1 MSSPNFVDTEWLAA
15 HLSEPGLGVI
25 DASWHLPPTGRNGA
39 AEFRAGH
46 IPGAV
51 FFDIDVIA
59 DPSGGLPHMLPNPV
73 AFSSAM
79 RKLGLGDGMRMV
91 VYDAHGLFAAA
102 RVWWTL
108 RAFGASDVRILEG
121 GLPKWIAEGRP
132 LEEGEATRQPRHFSA
147 RLDHSVVASLADVKQ
162 ALATGT
168 AQIVDA
174 RPADRF
180 RGEAAEPR
188 QGLKSGHIPGSLNI
202 PFVDIVEHGKLKS
215 GTDLA
220 RTLAAGG
227 VDLAAPVI
235 TTCGSGVTAA
245 ILALAIEE
253 AGGKVAGLYDG
264 SWAEW
269 GGRDDCPVATGPA
282 KGEKPAAPSAG

>member
-1 MSSPNFVDTEWLAA
+1 MASQNFVTTEWLAA
-15 HLSEPGLGVI
+15 HLGEPGLGLI
-25 DASWHLPPTGRNGA
+25 DASWHLPPTGRNGE

-51 FFDIDVIA
+51 FFNIDVIA
-59 DPSGGLPHMLPNPV
+59 DTSSGLPHMLPDPV

-79 RKLGLGDGMRMV
+79 RKLGLGDGMHMV
-91 VYDAHGLFAAA
+91 VYDALGLFAAA

-108 RAFGASDVRILEG
+108 RAFGVTDVKILEG
-121 GLPKWIAEGRP
+121 GLPKWLKEGRP
-132 LEEGEATRQPRHFSA
+132 LEEGAAARQPRHFSA
-147 RLDHSVVASLADVKQ
+147 RLDHSVVASLDDVRR
-162 ALATGT
+162 AMANGA

-174 RPADRF
+174 RPAERF
-180 RGEAAEPR
+180 RGEAPEPR
-188 QGLKSGHIPGSLNI
+188 PGLKSGHIPGSLNL
-202 PFVDIVEHGKLKS
+202 PFVDIVEHGKLKTGS
-215 GTDLA
+215 ALA
-220 RTLAAGG
+220 ETFAAHG
-227 VDLAAPVI
+227 VDLNAPVI

-245 ILALAIEE
+245 ILALAVEE

-282 KGEKPAAPSAG
+282 KAGA

>member
-1 MSSPNFVDTEWLAA
+1 METGMPSQNFVTTEWLGA
-15 HLSEPGLGVI
+15 HLNEPGLGLI

-51 FFDIDVIA
+51 FFDIDAIA
-59 DPSGGLPHMLPNPV
+59 DTSTDLPHMLPDPV
-73 AFSSAM
+73 AFASAM
-79 RKLGLGDGMRMV
+79 RKLGLGDGMHFV
-91 VYDAHGLFAAA
+91 VYDAFGLMTAA

-108 RAFGASDVRILEG
+108 RAFGATDVKILEG

-132 LEEGEATRQPRHFSA
+132 IEEGATERQPRHFSA
-147 RLDHSVVASLADVKQ
+147 RLDHSFVASLADVRQ
-162 ALATGT
+162 ALASGA
-168 AQIVDA
+168 AQVVDA
-174 RPADRF
+174 RSAERF

-188 QGLKSGHIPGSLNI
+188 PGLKSGHMPGSLNV

-215 GTDLA
+215 GEGLA
-220 RTLAAGG
+220 ATLAAHG
-227 VDLAAPVI
+227 VDLARPVI

-245 ILALAIEE
+245 ILALAVEQ
-253 AGGKVAGLYDG
+253 AGGRIAGLYDG

-269 GGRDDCPVATGPA
+269 GGRDDCPVATG
-282 KGEKPAAPSAG
+282 AAAIS

>member
-1 MSSPNFVDTEWLAA
+1 MTAHNFVSTDWLAA
-15 HLSEPGLGVI
+15 HLGEPGLGLI

-39 AEFRAGH
+39 AEFRARH

-59 DPSGGLPHMLPNPV
+59 DASSGLPHMLPDPV

-79 RKLGLGDGMRMV
+79 RRLGLGDGMHMV

-108 RAFGASDVRILEG
+108 RAFGVADVKILEG
-121 GLPKWIAEGRP
+121 GLPKWVAEGRP
-132 LEEGEATRQPRHFSA
+132 LEEGVVERQPRHFTG
-147 RLDHSVVASLADVKQ
+147 RLDHSFVASLADVRR
-162 ALATGT
+162 ALATGA
-168 AQIVDA
+168 AQVVDA

-180 RGEAAEPR
+180 RGEAPEPR
-188 QGLKSGHIPGSLNI
+188 PGLKSGHMPGSLNV

-215 GTDLA
+215 GDALTA
-220 RTLAAGG
+220 TLVAHG
-227 VDLAAPVI
+227 VDLAKPVI

-245 ILALAIEE
+245 ILALAVEQ
-253 AGGKVAGLYDG
+253 AGGRFTGLYDG

-269 GGRDDCPVATGPA
+269 GGRDDCAVATGPA
-282 KGEKPAAPSAG
+282 VDPVKT